1 MTTAT
6 IDGCELYF
14 EDTGSGETL
23 LLLHGG
29 LGTGRDFRHVFELE
43 TLCRRYRV
51 IAPDARGHGRSTN
64 PSGAFTFRRCAL
76 DVLALL
82 DRLGIERVHAVGVS
96 LGAKTLL
103 HVATVDPARV
113 SRMVLVSG
121 TPHFPEATRAAM
133 RAFSAAERTS
143 VEWDFLR
150 TQHVYGDEQIAAL
163 WGLGTGFAG
172 DPTDMSFTAERLAAI
187 TAKTLVVAGDRDPLY
202 PVELAV
208 ELYRGIRGSQLYVV
222 PNGGHGPIFLQER
235 EAFVTRAMAFLED

>member
-1 MTTAT
+1 MTTTT

-14 EDTGSGETL
+14 EDSGSGEAL

-29 LGTGRDFRHVFELE
+29 LGTGRDFRHVFELDALA
-43 TLCRRYRV
+43 TRYRV

-82 DRLGIERVHAVGVS
+82 DHLGIEAVHAVGLS

-103 HVATVDPARV
+103 HLATLAPTRV

-121 TPHFPEATRAAM
+121 TPRFPQATREAM

-143 VEWDFLR
+143 IEWEFMR
-150 TQHVYGDEQIAAL
+150 TQHVHGDEQIAAL
-163 WGLGTGFAG
+163 WRLGAGFAR
-172 DPTDMSFTAERLAAI
+172 DTTDMTFTPERLATI
-187 TAKTLVVAGDRDPLY
+187 TAKTLIVSGDRDPLY
-202 PVELAV
+202 SVELAV
-208 ELYRGIRGSQLYVV
+208 ELYRGIKGSELYVV
-222 PNGGHGPIFLQER
+222 PNGGHGPIFLSER
-235 EAFVTRAMAFLED
+235 EAFVKRAMAFLDE